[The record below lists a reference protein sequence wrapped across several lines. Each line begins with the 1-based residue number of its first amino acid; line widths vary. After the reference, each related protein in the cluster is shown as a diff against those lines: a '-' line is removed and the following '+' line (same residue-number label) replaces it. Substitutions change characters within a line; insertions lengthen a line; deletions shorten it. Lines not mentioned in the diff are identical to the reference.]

1 MMTTGLPD
9 LVGRRIVRVD
19 ADGAELRSLELDDGT
34 RIRFLWRVGTGE
46 LAVGIAWEPRA
57 RRRGTAGG
65 NCGV

>member
-34 RIRFLWRVGTGE
+34 RIRFLWRVGSE
-46 LAVGIAWEPRA
+46 PDRVGMRWE
-57 RRRGTAGG
+57 RGPVRYGRI
-65 NCGV
+65 CGV